1 MLTNRARASRVTDVS
16 EGETYKEKGVPGS
29 RPLTASALGTLSLFD
44 VSSSGHPSLMM
55 PLLLI
60 RCALDISES

>member
-29 RPLTASALGTLSLFD
+29 RPLTASALGTLSL
-44 VSSSGHPSLMM
+44 SLTFL
-55 PLLLI
+55 PLGILH
-60 RCALDISES
+60 